1 MTVRT
6 TRILFSLALWQLLAV
21 GEPTFAVENTADESA
36 EPVVAAADPT
46 GILTLQ
52 DAVSAALVSSPRL
65 AAFSW
70 EVRSR
75 DARAVQ
81 AGLLPN
87 PQILVEVENLGGSGD
102 RAAFEQGETT
112 VWLSQLIPL
121 AGKPAKRRR
130 VAELDRDLSQWE
142 YEGTRLS
149 VLTDTTKAF
158 IATLAAQQQLEL
170 LVELEKLA
178 GESVR
183 QVSSVADAGGASMVE
198 KTRAEVELSSIRL
211 RRQQAEGQLVANR
224 ASLASSW
231 GSSFADF
238 TSVTGDLADIVPA
251 PPLDDVV
258 ARVRE
263 NPDLARWA
271 TELDRRS
278 AALSLAEARRIP
290 DPTFS
295 LGGRHF
301 NDNGDSALVVAVTIP
316 IPVFDRN
323 QGNVSAAT
331 SDLSKAKAEK
341 ASSEVSVR
349 ALLQQRHAALT
360 AAYRQAEILRRETL
374 PAARE
379 TYAGAREGHR
389 RGLFR
394 SLDVIDAQRT
404 LFELRSQYLRTLA
417 TYQLAR
423 ADVERLTA
431 SPLGDVPGQ
440 GESR

>member
-21 GEPTFAVENTADESA
+21 GEPTFAVENTAGESA
-36 EPVVAAADPT
+36 EPTVAAAHPT

-170 LVELEKLA
+170 LRELEELA
-178 GESVR
+178 GASVR
-183 QVSSVADAGGASMVE
+183 QVTLVADAGGASMVE

-211 RRQQAEGQLVANR
+211 RRQQAEGQLAANR

-231 GSSFADF
+231 GSATADF
-238 TSVTGDLADIVPA
+238 TSVAGDLADVVPA
-251 PPLDDVV
+251 PALEDLV

-290 DPTFS
+290 DPTLS
-295 LGGRHF
+295 LGGRYF

-323 QGNVSAAT
+323 QGNVLAAT
-331 SDLSKAKAEK
+331 SDLSKARAEK
-341 ASSEVSVR
+341 ASSEVSVQ
-349 ALLQQRHAALT
+349 ALLQQRHAALA
-360 AAYRQAEILRRETL
+360 AAYRQAETLRRDTL

-379 TYAGAREGHR
+379 TYAGVREGYR

-394 SLDVIDAQRT
+394 SLDVLDAQRT
-404 LFELRSQYLRTLA
+404 LFELRSQYFRTLA

-431 SPLGDVPGQ
+431 SPLGVSDV
-440 GESR
+440 GEAR